1 MEIGTVA
8 RAMKLGIVLKD
19 QIGKTLTINF
29 GVLDHLGCLDGEDSE
44 DAEILSGL
52 EPFDTLTKQLL
63 LTDDLEEV
71 LERLDK
77 LFTLVTNFGVLNGRH
92 FYFEGF
98 TMSGVRDRLNRGGM
112 DRVTVDLRWGS

>member
-1 MEIGTVA
+1 MDIGTVA
-8 RAMKLGIVLKD
+8 SAMKLGIVLKD

-29 GVLDHLGCLDGEDSE
+29 GVIDHLNLLEDDSE

-52 EPFDTLTKQLL
+52 EPWDTLTKKLL

-71 LERLDK
+71 LERLNK
-77 LFTLVTNFGVLNGRH
+77 LYKVVTNFGIGRS

-98 TMSGVRDRLNRGGM
+98 EMKKGNDH
-112 DRVTVDLRWGS
+112 VTVDLCWGS